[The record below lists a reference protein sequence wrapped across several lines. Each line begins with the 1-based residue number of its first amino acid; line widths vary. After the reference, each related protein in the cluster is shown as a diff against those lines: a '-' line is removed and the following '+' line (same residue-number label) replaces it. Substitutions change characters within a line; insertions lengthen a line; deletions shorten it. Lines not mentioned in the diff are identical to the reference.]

1 MPNKLKM
8 LDQPVAL
15 TVADLARPRAV
26 EEDRHRLA
34 RIQCLW
40 VELQAARK
48 DPVKYEAVA
57 ERIRREA
64 DAFRRMPARP
74 RLMH

>member
-8 LDQPVAL
+8 VDQPAAL

-40 VELQAARK
+40 VELQAARTT
-48 DPVKYEAVA
+48 P
-57 ERIRREA
+57 
-64 DAFRRMPARP
+64 
-74 RLMH
+74 